1 MNHYSFHNV
10 CEVTFLREAQEILP
24 FAVRSVNSVS
34 MFCVAP
40 MAGQYEFQI
49 LTLLTH
55 VVSTND
61 CVTGSNFEITFVSE
75 KHVVEDDVLFT
86 NHLEGK

>member
-10 CEVTFLREAQEILP
+10 CEVSFLREAQEILP

-40 MAGQYEFQI
+40 MSGQYEFQI
-49 LTLLTH
+49 LTH

-61 CVTGSNFEITFVSE
+61 CVTGSNFEITFVLE
-75 KHVVEDDVLFT
+75 KHVVEDNVLFT
-86 NHLEGK
+86 NHLAGK

>member
-10 CEVTFLREAQEILP
+10 CEISFLREAQEILP

-40 MAGQYEFQI
+40 MSGQYEFQI
-49 LTLLTH
+49 LTH

-61 CVTGSNFEITFVSE
+61 CVTGFEFRDYFCIRKT
-75 KHVVEDDVLFT
+75 H
-86 NHLEGK
+86 G